1 MKQNP
6 ACGFMQSLMW
16 AEFKKSV
23 GWETHHIGVFENDRL
38 IGGASIMKFHFS
50 PTSNFLYIP
59 QGPVIS
65 YEDPARAE
73 DIFHGL
79 MSEVDKVV
87 DLKGKTLTTRPSRGE
102 AKQIMRPGGATTH
115 LRMDPRLLVRPDYF
129 LHLQK
134 SPFNMEPKHTRMV
147 DLRFSP
153 EEILQNM
160 KPKGRYNVKI
170 AQKHEVKVVP
180 DHSDSAIGVFY
191 KLYSQT
197 VTRQEFDGKSE
208 AYFRKLIP
216 ALVAHG
222 MGELYVAHKDG
233 EALAAAFV
241 IFYGTRAT
249 YFFGASSN
257 RHRTVMAPY
266 LLHFEIM
273 KAAQKHGCHWYD
285 LWGVAPKEDDASH
298 DWHGITQFKNKF
310 GGERFHFIGAYD
322 FIYNQQKYAE
332 FLHESGEVPEA
343 KLPR

>member
-1 MKQNP
+1 
-6 ACGFMQSLMW
+6 MQSCMW

-23 GWETHHIGVFENDRL
+23 GWETHHIGVFEKDQL
-38 IGGASIMKFHFS
+38 VGGASLMKFHFS
-50 PTSNFLYIP
+50 PTKNFLYIP
-59 QGPVIS
+59 QGPVIP

-73 DIFHGL
+73 DLFHGL
-79 MSEVDKVV
+79 MSEVDKFV
-87 DLKGKTLTTRPSRGE
+87 DLKGKTL
-102 AKQIMRPGGATTH
+102 TTH
-115 LRMDPRLLVRPDYF
+115 LRMDPRLLERPDYF

-134 SPFNMEPKHTRMV
+134 SPFNMEPKHTRMIDV
-147 DLRFSP
+147 RFSP

-170 AQKHEVKVVP
+170 AQKYEVTVVP

-208 AYFRKLIP
+208 AYFRHLIP
-216 ALVAHG
+216 ALASHG
-222 MGELYVAHKDG
+222 AGELFVAHKDG

-257 RHRTVMAPY
+257 RHRATMAPY

-273 KAAQKHGCHWYD
+273 KAAKQRGCHWYD

-322 FIYNQQKYAE
+322 FIYNQEKYAE
-332 FLHESGEVPEA
+332 FLQESGEVP
-343 KLPR
+343 KTVS